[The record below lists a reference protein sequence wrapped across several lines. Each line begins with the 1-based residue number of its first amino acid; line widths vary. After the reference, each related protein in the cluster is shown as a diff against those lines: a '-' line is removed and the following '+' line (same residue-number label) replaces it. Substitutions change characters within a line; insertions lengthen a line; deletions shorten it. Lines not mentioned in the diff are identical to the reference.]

1 MAKERKSCVNP
12 FARALVAL
20 LSLMLTSAAVPPST
34 LASTA
39 NSRQSSST
47 SGNCCSPSQVAQAE
61 ARLPARP
68 LDPQA
73 LVHSVT
79 RLKLVHVQ
87 IDANG
92 SNVSAHRPN
101 NYDTIQYF
109 FGFIPPAT
117 GDLFVHPHPRF
128 VVVTEIVER
137 RKPSGISITPVL
149 SGIRVHPIPSGYY
162 SPLVLVAPLPQRDL
176 TFAIESNIPRSR
188 LRLLGEILLAAAA
201 NQGCLLTSHLSW
213 FTCNAPKYLVQA
225 ENQLSRRPISP
236 VAVVAGLAHLPLI
249 QVIVFGSRAGH
260 ARSIS
265 YIFERHRRNLGDVP
279 GIGVRGQPPFVEVD
293 EFTFATSPSR
303 PTFGRNCPAPTVC
316 SNWQFH
322 AGLPGRHLALLVT
335 SNLPPQQVRRI
346 GTALMTN
353 GARGK

>member
-1 MAKERKSCVNP
+1 MKP

-20 LSLMLTSAAVPPST
+20 LGLVLTSAAVPPST

-39 NSRQSSST
+39 NARQSSST
-47 SGNCCSPSQVAQAE
+47 SGNCCSPSQVARAE

-68 LDPQA
+68 LNPQA
-73 LVHSVT
+73 LVQSVT
-79 RLKLVHVQ
+79 RLKLV
-87 IDANG
+87 NFE
-92 SNVSAHRPN
+92 VSTSGHMLAGHPRGVN
-101 NYDTIQYF
+101 TIQYF
-109 FGFIPPAT
+109 FGYMPPTA
-117 GDLFVHPHPRF
+117 GNLFVRRRPRF
-128 VVVTEIVER
+128 VVVTEIVEQLASR
-137 RKPSGISITPVL
+137 GISITPVFT
-149 SGIRVHPIPSGYY
+149 GIHFTPIPRGYY

-188 LRLLGEILLAAAA
+188 LRLLGESLLAAAA
-201 NQGCLLTSHLSW
+201 NQGCLVTSHLSW

-225 ENQLSRRPISP
+225 ENQLSRRPVSP

-265 YIFERHRRNLGDVP
+265 YIFERHHRNLGDVP
-279 GIGVRGQPPFVEVD
+279 GIDVRGQPPFVEVD

-303 PTFGRNCPAPTVC
+303 PTFGRNCQAPTIC

-335 SNLPPQQVRRI
+335 SNLPPQQVHGI
-346 GTALMTN
+346 GNALMTN
-353 GARGK
+353 GAHGK